1 MSRLCC
7 KRVSLTCVRP
17 SFVWPLTQMCQP
29 ILMHAKV
36 SRLPCHA
43 SGMLWGHLLAC
54 LSCLSPVFSFLL
66 SQLVPSNSLLF
77 SILESC
83 SMCVHVCVCARAL
96 KSECECVGELGAAV
110 SGNSLR
116 RRSVSFSQT
125 HTHIKK
131 KQHHLEHACTS
142 AHTLALGAYLLL
154 LCLSV
159 SRFPRLSPPIP
170 PPTLTH
176 TKAHRHLSTPT
187 HTNTQT
193 FISLSV

>member
-1 MSRLCC
+1 
-7 KRVSLTCVRP
+7 
-17 SFVWPLTQMCQP
+17 
-29 ILMHAKV
+29 
-36 SRLPCHA
+36 
-43 SGMLWGHLLAC
+43 
-54 LSCLSPVFSFLL
+54 
-66 SQLVPSNSLLF
+66 
-77 SILESC
+77 
-83 SMCVHVCVCARAL
+83 MCVHVCVCARAL

-176 TKAHRHLSTPT
+176 THKSTQTPQHIYTHKHTNIYLVICLASASAHRILRWHSAFFPPCLLLTP
-187 HTNTQT
+187 QQA
-193 FISLSV
+193 SLHMCVHICVRVCVYLECVLCVNVLRGVLLFHWLAGM